1 MVNFL
6 TRNFPKLPR
15 AQHKGTDLSG
25 VSARGCEVDPRY
37 VTTPTLLFL
46 HSVTA
51 DLLNPAEKKLVMV
64 PLKKVTG
71 ERRRGKVTR
80 EDIYCRR
87 QQIPGISEMLKL
99 EGLWPSANIKAIEA
113 EVSELLMLT
122 ISSA

>member
-1 MVNFL
+1 
-6 TRNFPKLPR
+6 
-15 AQHKGTDLSG
+15 
-25 VSARGCEVDPRY
+25 
-37 VTTPTLLFL
+37 
-46 HSVTA
+46 
-51 DLLNPAEKKLVMV
+51 MV

-71 ERRRGKVTR
+71 ERSRGKVTR